1 MNLSAMAALLS
12 GVLFGAGLVISGMTV
27 PANVVGFLDFAGAWN
42 PSLAFVMGGA
52 IAVHMPLYWLI
63 RRRKSPLF
71 DTQFHVPS
79 RRDIDWRLL
88 VGSAVFG
95 VGWGLGGFCPGPG
108 LVSLVSGAAD
118 PIIFVGAMTVGVVL
132 YRVIQ
137 PPAAAPGSVP
147 APVAESEGEDI
158 AADA

>member
-1 MNLSAMAALLS
+1 MNLSAVAALLS

-27 PANVVGFLDFAGAWN
+27 PANVVGFLDFAGTWN

-79 RRDIDWRLL
+79 RRDIDWRL
-88 VGSAVFG
+88 VTGSAVFG
-95 VGWGLGGFCPGPG
+95 AGWGLGGFCPGPG

-132 YRVIQ
+132 YRVTQ
-137 PPAAAPGSVP
+137 PPAASPGSIPV
-147 APVAESEGEDI
+147 PVADGEGDDI

>member
-1 MNLSAMAALLS
+1 MNFSAVAALFS
-12 GVLFGAGLVISGMTV
+12 GLLFGAGLVISGMTV
-27 PANVVGFLDFAGAWN
+27 PANVVSFLDFAGAWN

-63 RRRKSPLF
+63 RKRKSPLF
-71 DTQFHVPS
+71 DSHFRVPT
-79 RRDIDWRLL
+79 RRDMDWRLL
-88 VGSAVFG
+88 AGAAVFG

-108 LVSLVSGAAD
+108 LVSLASGAAD

-137 PPAAAPGSVP
+137 PSAAAPC
-147 APVAESEGEDI
+147 PVAIPMADSEGEDI

>member
-95 VGWGLGGFCPGPG
+95 VGWAGGVLPRAGACVVGEWRSRPDHLRGRYDRRSGFVPGD
-108 LVSLVSGAAD
+108 SASGSRAG
-118 PIIFVGAMTVGVVL
+118 FGTSSC
-132 YRVIQ
+132 RR
-137 PPAAAPGSVP
+137 
-147 APVAESEGEDI
+147 E
-158 AADA
+158 